1 MKVPE
6 PYSLGA
12 STIKA
17 FVLGCD
23 PTAFTKTEK
32 EKPSG
37 ERKHLEFK
45 VVFDIGGDERY
56 FAGILANLK
65 EVGLELDCIYVQNLV
80 TDYQKEESSKNKAWL
95 KIAQD
100 YIAPRM
106 NEFDEI
112 DPSRKIPVLLTSE
125 LLYKALLNVGEKRI
139 TAKEFYALRAEIPIP
154 TCANQ
159 LHRPLIPFYRH
170 PAYSLKKNKEYAE
183 RIKAVL

>member
-32 EKPSG
+32 EKPFG

-45 VVFDIGGDERY
+45 VVFDIGADKRY
-56 FAGILANLK
+56 FAGI
-65 EVGLELDCIYVQNLV
+65 
-80 TDYQKEESSKNKAWL
+80 
-95 KIAQD
+95 
-100 YIAPRM
+100 
-106 NEFDEI
+106 
-112 DPSRKIPVLLTSE
+112 
-125 LLYKALLNVGEKRI
+125 
-139 TAKEFYALRAEIPIP
+139 TAG
-154 TCANQ
+154 ANQ